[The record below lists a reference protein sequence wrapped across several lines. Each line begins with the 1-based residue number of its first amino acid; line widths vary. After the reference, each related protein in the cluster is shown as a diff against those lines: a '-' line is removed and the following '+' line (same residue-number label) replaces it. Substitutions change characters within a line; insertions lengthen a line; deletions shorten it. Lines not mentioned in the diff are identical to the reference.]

1 MRVQRSFEDFDAAWA
16 ATQREVDA
24 FVEKEG
30 LVLKAVKHS
39 ATFSRETGCF
49 KASLYAARKRLA
61 TAENDGHGDCTM
73 VFAASPK
80 VRPDYDA
87 LVQRWNDHIDA
98 AEDALQL
105 KLDGVVERML
115 HIHLQV
121 KKAKTCSRSK
131 IAWYTPDGKMIQE
144 VKWPDMAALWKQGGV
159 HRHKARALFREQAE
173 KQGWLDGVPFTDV
186 VFLNDVA
193 LGLAKPV

>member
-1 MRVQRSFEDFDAAWA
+1 MRVQRSFEDFEAAWA
-16 ATQREVDA
+16 AAQREVDA
-24 FVEKEG
+24 FVQKEG
-30 LVLKAVKHS
+30 LALKAVKHS
-39 ATFSRETGCF
+39 ATFSRETECF
-49 KASLYAARKRLA
+49 EASLYVARKKLA
-61 TAENDGHGDCTM
+61 TAENDGHGGCTL

-121 KKAKTCSRSK
+121 KRAKVCSRSK
-131 IAWYTPDGKMIQE
+131 IAWYSDRVIQE
-144 VKWPDMAALWKQGGV
+144 VRWPDMATLWKQGGV

-186 VFLNDVA
+186 VFVNDVA